1 MFASFCS
8 MWGLLLAARRSAV
21 SGLVF
26 SARNKVENP
35 PHRAG
40 PKRGLYL
47 SYRPLDRTKS
57 ISATRSSFFV
67 KTKKSQN
74 PSHFWARKPPG
85 TSPDPPRTLPEPL

>member
-1 MFASFCS
+1 MLGLSLLINFNPSFPP
-8 MWGLLLAARRSAV
+8 
-21 SGLVF
+21 GLVF

-40 PKRGLYL
+40 PKRGLYS

-67 KTKKSQN
+67 KTL
-74 PSHFWARKPPG
+74 PG
-85 TSPDPPRTLPEPL
+85 GFGGPGGPPRIPGGVRGGRQALLEW